1 MLDFL
6 FFFFILCFERWSGC
20 GFRSILRFFVNIV
33 DSILQKGGKKR
44 RFTISRLGEENVKIS
59 GVWVICIYIY
69 ERTNG
74 RSLFII
80 HLSFP
85 LPINNSISNFDQIL

>member
-44 RFTISRLGEENVKIS
+44 RFTISRLGEEVLKYQMF
-59 GVWVICIYIY
+59 GLYVYIY